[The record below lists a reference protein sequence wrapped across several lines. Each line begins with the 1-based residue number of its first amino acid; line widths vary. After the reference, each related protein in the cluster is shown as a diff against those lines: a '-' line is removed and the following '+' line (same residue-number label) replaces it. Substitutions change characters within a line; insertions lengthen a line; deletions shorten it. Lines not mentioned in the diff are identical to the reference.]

1 MDFTKRQHTQKRN
14 APIASLQEAYQSISR
29 EVAPAAVI
37 GNWAL
42 RLSVFDNTSWDTS
55 GIEIALARKPKQ
67 GSLKSLIRQGYEP
80 LEHEEHADG
89 SERRTMLK
97 PEKGYS
103 IPVTIVYDK
112 SGSFYT
118 YGIPTSAMFYNS
130 IDMDVPRVRIAG
142 KKIMLSYELLAA
154 RSARTTTSIQ
164 AEREHAYAAYRLLGE
179 LYNLDVNSFI
189 MDLSQAARPSQ
200 GVFYDLISFSSMKQ
214 SIKPKAAW
222 PDGLALAIIAEEAAR
237 LRSLIRDSRSQS
249 RIQG

>member
-67 GSLKSLIRQGYEP
+67 GSLKSLIRQSYEP

-130 IDMDVPRVRIAG
+130 IDMDVPKVRIAG
-142 KKIMLSYELLAA
+142 KKVMLSYELLAA
-154 RSARTTTSIQ
+154 RSARIESNSS
-164 AEREHAYAAYRLLGE
+164 AEREHTYAAYRLLGG
-179 LYNLDVNSFI
+179 LYNLDVNEF
-189 MDLSQAARPSQ
+189 MFDLGQIPRSTQR
-200 GVFYDLISFSSMKQ
+200 VFYDLISLGAMKQ
-214 SIKPKAAW
+214 QGRPKASW
-222 PDGLALAIIAEEAAR
+222 PDKLSLAIIAEEAQR
-237 LRSLIRDSRSQS
+237 LHSLLRGSQVS
-249 RIQG
+249 GRT

>member
-112 SGSFYT
+112 SGSFC
-118 YGIPTSAMFYNS
+118 A
-130 IDMDVPRVRIAG
+130 
-142 KKIMLSYELLAA
+142 
-154 RSARTTTSIQ
+154 
-164 AEREHAYAAYRLLGE
+164 
-179 LYNLDVNSFI
+179 
-189 MDLSQAARPSQ
+189 
-200 GVFYDLISFSSMKQ
+200 
-214 SIKPKAAW
+214 
-222 PDGLALAIIAEEAAR
+222 
-237 LRSLIRDSRSQS
+237 
-249 RIQG
+249 